1 MKLSSYLFLSLAA
14 LAGLASCSTDA
25 DSPADARRGS
35 GSPVVV
41 KAAVGAGSIYTRT
54 NPIGSEAQQTAF
66 NIGDQI
72 SLTDL
77 SNPGGE
83 KTVNYRLGDEG
94 WSAVTPGE
102 YLAWHS
108 ATQRFRAFSPVKV
121 RSAAPAGS
129 EALAIADYHDN
140 AFDFG
145 YVADDQRLLEALQ
158 SSDFMTAQND
168 QAEEPKTTHV
178 LPLEFTRQTA
188 RIVINITGYNDE
200 YNADNTTVQGVEV
213 RAAGDTHDTEA
224 NTNIKAYTVPED
236 GISAEGVLQQFVC
249 LVCPTDQNDGEK
261 FLTLHVADRDA
272 KIDYEEYNWAHYPDK
287 TVTGIP
293 AIEAGKSYT
302 YNLTV
307 GKNTVK
313 VSSVNVADWGDEEL
327 VPSSG
332 YADRNHTR
340 FENITRDHIGWVMTS
355 EGQIFRNAQE
365 ATAANEHPVA
375 MIAYVGYDT
384 GDDYYRNGLAFALT
398 DYKTIDNSG
407 NAKVTAG
414 YWWFDG
420 AEDML
425 DNTGIPEDYRNSVRN
440 FVETNKIPR
449 DCGKWRLPKSNDI
462 KHIIAAFGGTP
473 YESGAVKSGQKF
485 EPGTF
490 LTMLDAAGSESM
502 DARGQKWL
510 ILGDGRDYG
519 RYDSAA
525 NIYFAR
531 STWLVNFGSGTDHSD
546 DYTFWLEDD
555 WNNVQYNWDRNEQ
568 YPRVSRLV
576 FPF

>member
-66 NIGDQI
+66 NTGDQI

-83 KTVNYRLGDEG
+83 KTVNYQLGAEG
-94 WSAVTPGE
+94 WSAITPGE

-108 ATQRFRAFSPVKV
+108 ASQRFRAFSPVKV
-121 RSAAPAGS
+121 RSAVAIVS
-129 EALAIADYHDN
+129 ESLDITDVQSN
-140 AFDFG
+140 TFDVG

-158 SSDFMTAQND
+158 SSDFMTAQTD
-168 QAEEPKTTHV
+168 QAVKEPDTHV

-188 RIVINITGYNDE
+188 RIVINIVGYNDE

-213 RAAGDTHDTEA
+213 RAADHTS
-224 NTNIKAYTVPED
+224 NTAADKDIDAYTVPEAD
-236 GISAEGVLQQFVC
+236 ISTEGVLQQFVC
-249 LVCPTDQNDGEK
+249 LVCPTNQNDGEK

-272 KIDYEEYNWAHYPDK
+272 QMDYKDYNFAHYPDK

-327 VPSSG
+327 VPSG
-332 YADRNHTR
+332 NADRNHTR
-340 FENITRDHIGWVMTS
+340 FDNITRDHIGWVMTS
-355 EGQIFRNAQE
+355 EGRIFRTAQE

-384 GDDYYRNGLAFALT
+384 GDNYYRNGLAIALT
-398 DYKTIDNSG
+398 DYRTIDDNG
-407 NAKVTAG
+407 NAQVTAG

-425 DNTGIPEDYRNSVRN
+425 DNTGIPEYYRNSVRN
-440 FVETNKIPR
+440 FVDTNKIPR
-449 DCGKWRLPKSNDI
+449 DCGKWRLPKYNDI

-473 YESGAVKSGQKF
+473 YEKGDIQSRQRF
-485 EPGTF
+485 NPGTF
-490 LTMLDAAGSESM
+490 LTALDDAGSEPM
-502 DARGQKWL
+502 DANGQKWL
-510 ILGDGRDYG
+510 ILGDGREYG
-519 RYDSAA
+519 NYDSPT
-525 NIYFAR
+525 NLYFAR
-531 STWLVNFGSGTDHSD
+531 STWLVNFGSRTDHSD
-546 DYTFWLEDD
+546 DYTFWYEDD
-555 WNNVQYNWDRNEQ
+555 WNNAQYRWDRENS

>member
-83 KTVNYRLGDEG
+83 KTVNYQLGDEG

-398 DYKTIDNSG
+398 DYQTIDNNG
-407 NAKVTAG
+407 NVKNAFG
-414 YWWFDG
+414 NWWFDG
-420 AEDML
+420 AEDL
-425 DNTGIPEDYRNSVRN
+425 IDNAKDPRFSDKNDAPDYLKNSVHA
-440 FVETNKIPR
+440 FVDANKIPS
-449 DCGKWRLPKSNDI
+449 DCGKWKVPTSNDM
-462 KHIIAAFGGTP
+462 KHIFAAFGGTP
-473 YESGAVKSGQKF
+473 YVRGAVESPQSF
-485 EPGTF
+485 DPGTF
-490 LTMLDAAGSESM
+490 LETLNAAGGAAVQGLM
-502 DARGQKWL
+502 L
-510 ILGDGRDYG
+510 LGDGRVHGVYYMGSNTYPARETWYIDFGEKAFCQSVYG
-519 RYDSAA
+519 SEDSRRA
-525 NIYFAR
+525 
-531 STWLVNFGSGTDHSD
+531 
-546 DYTFWLEDD
+546 
-555 WNNVQYNWDRNEQ
+555 